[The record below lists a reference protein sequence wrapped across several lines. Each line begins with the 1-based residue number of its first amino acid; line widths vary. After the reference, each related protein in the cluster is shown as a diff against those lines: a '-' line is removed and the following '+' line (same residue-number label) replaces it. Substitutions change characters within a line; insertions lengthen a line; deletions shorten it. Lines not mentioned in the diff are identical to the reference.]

1 MYDALAD
8 LGASINFMP
17 HSLYLK
23 LNLGDLKPTRM
34 CVRLADRT
42 YNYPI
47 GIAENLPAKVNH
59 LIFPADFVVLEMEE
73 DSKVPLILGRP
84 FLNTADAIVCVKEK
98 NLSLGVGDDRIILNI
113 DKAMKHPMSPDDECF
128 QIDIVFTDEEYVEE
142 EIPGEDEPFEE
153 ITDGFNNT
161 ERDDITFYPKEK

>member
-8 LGASINFMP
+8 LGASINLMP

-34 CVRLADRT
+34 CIRLADRT

-47 GIAENLPAKVNH
+47 AIAEKLPVKVNH

-73 DSKVPLILGRP
+73 D
-84 FLNTADAIVCVKEK
+84 NAIVRVKEK

-128 QIDIVFTDEEYVEE
+128 QIDIIDC
-142 EIPGEDEPFEE
+142 
-153 ITDGFNNT
+153 
-161 ERDDITFYPKEK
+161 